1 MIVTT
6 RHGAPDAGVLELR
19 LDRPPVN
26 ALDPTLVDALHQAL
40 DRAVADAPAQRIGAL
55 VLSGRPGMFSAGL
68 DVPALLAL
76 DRASMG
82 RFWQRFFGLM
92 RRLAES
98 PLPIAA
104 AFTGHSPA
112 GGTVLGIFCDAR
124 FATEGDYKIG
134 LNEVQVGLCV
144 PPVVLAAFER
154 VVGPRHA
161 AFHAIQGTLMS
172 PATALSIGLV
182 DEVLP
187 PDQVVPRAIAW
198 AQSLAKL
205 PPNAMAR
212 TRAFVRQPLID
223 AVRDLEGPTNEQML
237 EVWYGAEAQG
247 ALRAMLERLKK
258 KG

>member
-1 MIVTT
+1 MIVTS
-6 RHGAPDAGVLELR
+6 RHGGPDAGVLELR

-26 ALDPTLVDALHQAL
+26 ALDPALVEALHEAL
-40 DRAVADAPAQRIGAL
+40 AHAYASAAQQRVGAL
-55 VLSGRPGMFSAGL
+55 VLTGRPGMFSAGL

-76 DRASMG
+76 DRAGMG

-92 RRLAES
+92 RQLAES

-124 FATEGDYKIG
+124 FAADGEYKIG

-161 AFHAIQGTLMS
+161 AYHTIQGTLMS
-172 PATALSIGLV
+172 PATALEIGLV
-182 DEVLP
+182 DEIMLL
-187 PDQVVPRAIAW
+187 DEVVPRAIAW
-198 AQSLAKL
+198 AEGLAKL

-223 AVRDLEGPTNEQML
+223 AVRTLEGPTNDQML
-237 EVWYGAEAQG
+237 EVWFSAEAQG
-247 ALRAMLERLKK
+247 ALRALVDRLKK
-258 KG
+258 KP

>member
-6 RHGAPDAGVLELR
+6 RHGSPDAGVLELR

-26 ALDPTLVDALHQAL
+26 ALDPASVEALHEAL
-40 DRAVADAPAQRIGAL
+40 ARSYASAAQQRVGAL

-76 DRASMG
+76 DRVAMG

-92 RRLAES
+92 RQLAES

-112 GGTVLGIFCDAR
+112 GGTVLGLFCDAR
-124 FATEGDYKIG
+124 FAAAGDYKIG

-154 VVGPRHA
+154 VVGSRQA
-161 AFHAIQGTLMS
+161 AFHSIQGTLMS
-172 PATALSIGLV
+172 PATALAIGLV

-187 PDQVVPRAIAW
+187 PERVVPRAIAW
-198 AQSLAKL
+198 AENLAKL
-205 PPNAMAR
+205 PPTAVAR
-212 TRAFVRQPLID
+212 TRDFVRQPLID

-237 EVWYGAEAQG
+237 EVWFSAEAQR
-247 ALRAMLERLKK
+247 ALRAMMERLKK

>member
-6 RHGAPDAGVLELR
+6 RHGSPDAGVLELR

-26 ALDPTLVDALHQAL
+26 ALDPALVDALHEALVQAC
-40 DRAVADAPAQRIGAL
+40 ASAASQRVGAL

-76 DRASMG
+76 DRAGMT

-92 RRLAES
+92 RRFAEC

-124 FATEGDYKIG
+124 FAAAGEFKIG

-144 PPVVLAAFER
+144 PPIVLHAFST
-154 VVGPRHA
+154 VVGERQAAWHA
-161 AFHAIQGTLMS
+161 MHGTLMS
-172 PATALSIGLV
+172 PQQALEIGLV

-187 PDQVVPRAIAW
+187 LEQVVPRAIAW
-198 AQSLAKL
+198 AENLAKL
-205 PPNAMAR
+205 PPRALFHTRDFTR
-212 TRAFVRQPLID
+212 TPLIE
-223 AVRDLEGPTNEQML
+223 ATKALESWTNERML
-237 EVWYGAEAQG
+237 EVWFSDEAQT
-247 ALRAMLERLKK
+247 ALRAMMERLKK
-258 KG
+258 KS

>member
-1 MIVTT
+1 
-6 RHGAPDAGVLELR
+6 VLELR

-26 ALDPTLVDALHQAL
+26 ALDPAMVEALHEAL
-40 DRAVADAPAQRIGAL
+40 ASAYASAAQQRVGAL

-76 DRASMG
+76 DRAAMG

-92 RRLAES
+92 RQLAES

-124 FATEGDYKIG
+124 FAAEGDFKIG

-161 AFHAIQGTLMS
+161 AWHTTQGTLMS
-172 PATALSIGLV
+172 PAEALAIGLV

-187 PDQVVPRAIAW
+187 VDAVVPRAIAW
-198 AQSLAKL
+198 GERMAALAPK
-205 PPNAMAR
+205 AMR
-212 TRAFVRQPLID
+212 MTRGFVRQPLID
-223 AVRDLEGPTNEQML
+223 AVRALEGPTNAQML
-237 EVWYGAEAQG
+237 DVWFGAEAQG
-247 ALRAMLERLKK
+247 ALRAMIERLKSK
-258 KG
+258 R

>member
-1 MIVTT
+1 MIVIT
-6 RHGAPDAGVLELR
+6 RHGSAEAGVLELR

-26 ALDPTLVDALHQAL
+26 ALDPAFVEALHA
-40 DRAVADAPAQRIGAL
+40 AITDACANAEQTRIGAL

-76 DRASMG
+76 DRAAMG

-92 RRLAES
+92 RLLAES

-124 FATEGDYKIG
+124 FAAAGDYKIG

-154 VVGPRHA
+154 VVGARNA
-161 AFHAIQGTLMS
+161 AFHTIQGTLMS
-172 PATALSIGLV
+172 PETALKIGLV

-187 PDQVVPRAIAW
+187 MEEVVPRAIAW
-198 AQSLAKL
+198 AENLAKL
-205 PPNAMAR
+205 PPNAVTK

-223 AVRDLEGPTNEQML
+223 AVRNLESLTNEQML
-237 EVWYGAEAQG
+237 EVWFSAEAQS
-247 ALRAMLERLKK
+247 ALRAMIERLKAK
-258 KG
+258 R

>member
-1 MIVTT
+1 MVVTH
-6 RHGAPDAGVLELR
+6 RHGSPEAGVFELR

-26 ALDPTLVDALHQAL
+26 ALDPATVEALHEALAQACA
-40 DRAVADAPAQRIGAL
+40 RAADARVGAL

-76 DRASMG
+76 DRAGML
-82 RFWQRFFGLM
+82 RFWARFFGLM
-92 RRLAES
+92 RVLAES

-124 FATEGDYKIG
+124 FAAAGDYRIG

-154 VVGPRHA
+154 VVGPRQA

-172 PATALSIGLV
+172 PAAAHAIGLV

-187 PDQVVPRAIAW
+187 MEEVVPRAIAW
-198 AQSLAKL
+198 AGALAAL
-205 PPNAMAR
+205 PPQAVAR

-223 AVRDLEGPTNEQML
+223 AVRDLEAPTNAQML
-237 EVWYGAEAQG
+237 EVWFGAEAQG
-247 ALRAMLERLKK
+247 ALRAMMERLKK